1 MWKSSKRHGLL
12 EAFINTYF
20 LKPGK
25 VRLHPVSFDQTMLSM
40 KSVEVRGVLME
51 IYQWYMPKLHY
62 FDYTFSLLSHEF
74 ISKLDLFRFPKT
86 RSVAMTV
93 STFSTASSHV
103 QFPVL

>member
-1 MWKSSKRHGLL
+1 MCKSSKRRGLL
-12 EAFINTYF
+12 EASINTYF

-25 VRLHPVSFDQTMLSM
+25 VRLPTVSFDQTMLFM

-74 ISKLDLFRFPKT
+74 ISKLDLFRFPKP

-103 QFPVL
+103 QFPVV